1 MINLKNRLVF
11 VKWKGDY
18 ALFRKATMVDLLIVS
33 TGVNLLCELLNIK
46 EGKIY
51 LIKIPKIIMAVKKK

>member
-1 MINLKNRLVF
+1 MIYLKNYLVF
-11 VKWKGDY
+11 IKWKGNY
-18 ALFRKATMVDLLIVS
+18 ALFGKATILDLIIVS

-51 LIKIPKIIMAVKKK
+51 LIKIPKIILEMKKK